1 MLTSWN
7 SLDHLRQTRDSK
19 EKRLKWLVFVPFR
32 RKLCKP
38 SITDPEATVKH
49 SKYLKKYIYIFKN
62 LRKSTAETKLQ
73 LINVSKL
80 AKTQRKI
87 ILTTRW
93 TQFAFWFNR
102 IYRFFSLFQAKS
114 SSKFQ
119 FRATAMLATT
129 NCWWQA
135 FTDLRP
141 LCDIWCL
148 SLILSVKL
156 SRGNQA
162 SEDGMRPFV
171 RLSLSVLLH
180 NRTCGPSVE
189 GCLRPF
195 RPGSI

>member
-102 IYRFFSLFQAKS
+102 IYRFFSLSQAVQNFDS
-114 SSKFQ
+114 ELP
-119 FRATAMLATT
+119 R
-129 NCWWQA
+129 CWRQQIVG
-135 FTDLRP
+135 DRLSQVRP
-141 LCDIWCL
+141 LCHTRG
-148 SLILSVKL
+148 SLRWLKK
-156 SRGNQA
+156 
-162 SEDGMRPFV
+162 
-171 RLSLSVLLH
+171 SLKEVVT
-180 NRTCGPSVE
+180 RE
-189 GCLRPF
+189 GICM
-195 RPGSI
+195 

>member
-73 LINVSKL
+73 LINVSKR

-102 IYRFFSLFQAKS
+102 IYRFSRYPKRQAVQNFDS
-114 SSKFQ
+114 EQ
-119 FRATAMLATT
+119 QR
-129 NCWWQA
+129 CWRQIV
-135 FTDLRP
+135 
-141 LCDIWCL
+141 CDN
-148 SLILSVKL
+148 K
-156 SRGNQA
+156 
-162 SEDGMRPFV
+162 
-171 RLSLSVLLH
+171 
-180 NRTCGPSVE
+180 
-189 GCLRPF
+189 
-195 RPGSI
+195 